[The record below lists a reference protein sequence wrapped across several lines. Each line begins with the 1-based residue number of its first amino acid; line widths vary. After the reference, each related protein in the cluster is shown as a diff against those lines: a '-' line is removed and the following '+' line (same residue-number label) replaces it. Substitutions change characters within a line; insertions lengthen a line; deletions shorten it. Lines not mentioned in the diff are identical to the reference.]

1 MAHATLA
8 DVELTGT
15 WIDLTVV
22 HAGLVSTAAEIQAAG
37 NGAVAIVWGGASM
50 PTDKTGR
57 ILRAGEVA
65 AGSAANVWAK
75 AIGHSGVVSVT
86 LTA

>member
-8 DVELTGT
+8 DVSLTGE
-15 WIDLTVV
+15 WIDLTAT

-37 NGAVAIVWGGASM
+37 NGAIAIVWGGASA
-50 PTDKTGR
+50 PTNKSGR
-57 ILRAGEVA
+57 VLRAGEVA
-65 AGSAANVWAK
+65 TGSAANVWAK
-75 AIGHSGVVSVT
+75 ALGHSGVASVT